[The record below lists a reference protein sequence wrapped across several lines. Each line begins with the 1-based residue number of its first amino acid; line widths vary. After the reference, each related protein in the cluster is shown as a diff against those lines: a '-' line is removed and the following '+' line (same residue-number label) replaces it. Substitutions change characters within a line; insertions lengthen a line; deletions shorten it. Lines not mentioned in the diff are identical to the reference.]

1 MSATL
6 HKLELYYVSFL
17 YIVNEKVPE
26 CFSSYFVRTFF
37 IFFSESIFQRREIL
51 LKLVDFWFWLLAWEY
66 PTYVQLSNAME
77 NLSDSIAYTCIR
89 TIHAELLQVP
99 FLWNKLSVLM
109 VLSHTQNKSCIYSA
123 PTENIPV
130 PGMIY
135 IPPYCQKAIGVSY
148 N

>member
-1 MSATL
+1 ML
-6 HKLELYYVSFL
+6 W
-17 YIVNEKVPE
+17 
-26 CFSSYFVRTFF
+26 RTSQ
-37 IFFSESIFQRREIL
+37 SE
-51 LKLVDFWFWLLAWEY
+51 
-66 PTYVQLSNAME
+66 
-77 NLSDSIAYTCIR
+77 SIAYTWIR

-109 VLSHTQNKSCIYSA
+109 VLSLTQNKSCIYSA

>member
-1 MSATL
+1 ML
-6 HKLELYYVSFL
+6 W
-17 YIVNEKVPE
+17 
-26 CFSSYFVRTFF
+26 RT
-37 IFFSESIFQRREIL
+37 SQ
-51 LKLVDFWFWLLAWEY
+51 
-66 PTYVQLSNAME
+66 
-77 NLSDSIAYTCIR
+77 SDSIAYTCIR

-109 VLSHTQNKSCIYSA
+109 VLSHTQNESCIYSA
-123 PTENIPV
+123 PTENILV